1 MIKELTIGAPL
12 ESNSSEALA
21 KPTKKIK
28 QNSKKKTKK
37 NHLKHDYKS
46 FCGSG
51 ELEPVEKGESAGQI
65 FNFFFGVFLCYI
77 KIKIF

>member
-1 MIKELTIGAPL
+1 MIIKELAIGAPL

-21 KPTKKIK
+21 KSAKKSHKIK
-28 QNSKKKTKK
+28 KKNKK

-51 ELEPVEKGESAGQI
+51 ELEPIEKGESAGQI
-65 FNFFFGVFLCYI
+65 FNFFMVFFFAIL
-77 KIKIF
+77 K